1 MLKKAAAEAGNKE
14 VKKERKKERKS
25 KQLIIQANH
34 YLSSFTGQLLNK
46 LTSW

>member
-1 MLKKAAAEAGNKE
+1 MLKKAVAEAGNKE
-14 VKKERKKERKS
+14 VKKERKS

-34 YLSSFTGQLLNK
+34 YLISFIGQLINK